1 MISSSNVFANKGHT
15 TPRLSLVN
23 VLGLNKLL
31 RLEIFISEDW
41 QLQAVHLILDF
52 EPLSNIFQDTSQA
65 IRAGDP
71 RLARIDVSVP
81 GFLAQK
87 DLPPVELPLQ
97 HSSREVGIPREET
110 ASSCLSLE
118 AKIE

>member
-1 MISSSNVFANKGHT
+1 MISSSNVFVNKGHT

-81 GFLAQK
+81 GFLAQEEEV
-87 DLPPVELPLQ
+87 LERPVELLDSETKFDRFSTV
-97 HSSREVGIPREET
+97 HSPRLVV
-110 ASSCLSLE
+110 A
-118 AKIE
+118 